1 MMTAKSTYQHP
12 AEAAVEATSPAA
24 STAAPRI
31 MLAAGGTGGHVYPA
45 IAIADA
51 IKDLREDAVIQFI
64 GTKKRMEWKAVP
76 KAGYPIR
83 SIWMDGFHRRFTL
96 KNLLFPFKV
105 GVSVMQSLVHLLRF
119 KPDAVVA
126 CGGFASAP
134 IGWVAA
140 QKGVPLFV
148 QEQNSFPGA
157 TNRLLAKHARKVF
170 TAFKQADQYLNGATT
185 DVAGNPTRA
194 SLLNADRDEARKAF
208 GFNNNQPTLL
218 VLGGSGGAKTIND
231 AMLQAIA
238 HLHNDLELNVIWQC
252 GQRYFEAVRTQI
264 KLEKYTN
271 LRLATFIDDMAAAY
285 AVADLA
291 VSRAGASSC
300 SELTLTGTA
309 SVLIPSPNVAGDHQ
323 HKNAE
328 AMVESGAAELLED
341 AQAQDQ
347 LGSIVERLIT
357 DQQQLELMR
366 HKAKELAKPDAAQHI
381 AKEILRSISADRAA

>member
-1 MMTAKSTYQHP
+1 M
-12 AEAAVEATSPAA
+12 EAAVQATSQTAT
-24 STAAPRI
+24 TAAPRI

-51 IKDLREDAVIQFI
+51 IRALREDAIIRFI

-76 KAGYPIR
+76 KAGYEIR

-96 KNLLFPFKV
+96 KNVLFPIKT
-105 GVSVMQSLVHLLRF
+105 GVSLIQSLVHLMRF

-134 IGWVAA
+134 IGWMAA
-140 QKGVPLFV
+140 QKGIPLFV

-157 TNRLLAKHARKVF
+157 TNRLLAKHAQKVF
-170 TAFKQADQYLNGATT
+170 TAFEQADQYLNGATT

-194 SLLNADRDEARKAF
+194 SLLDADKQDARNAF
-208 GFNNNQPTLL
+208 GFNNDRPVLL

-231 AMLQAIA
+231 AMLAA
-238 HLHNDLELNVIWQC
+238 VKHLHHDLKLNIIWQC
-252 GQRYFEAVRTQI
+252 GQRYFDDVRTQI
-264 KLEKYTN
+264 NLDEYPN

-309 SVLIPSPNVAGDHQ
+309 SILIPSPNVAGDHQ

-341 AQAQDQ
+341 ADAMEN
-347 LGSIVERLIT
+347 LGTTVERLIT
-357 DQQQLELMR
+357 DEQQLTLMR
-366 HKAKELAKPDAAQHI
+366 TKAKELAKPDAATHI